1 MGEIMSFN
9 SFSEAALSFYPN
21 LRKSG
26 YTTKAYN
33 ESKIIYKDCVKPEMM
48 ELLEYISHSLESNIP
63 SLSYDSSQDL
73 GHPHP
78 QGGAAKYAWG
88 AITRKGKT
96 KHTDLQFYVA
106 LRFDY
111 LRFGIYTKNEKKSQN
126 IFNEIYRK
134 INNNK
139 TEFLEM
145 IDALESEGIF
155 ITTKISNEE
164 SGKPKPLVLRRDF
177 PADTI
182 LRDGTFNVM
191 TAIPIEEL
199 PNINVGDAVVDAF
212 MKIVPLYR
220 FVLSL
225 D

>member
-1 MGEIMSFN
+1 MTFDGFTQET
-9 SFSEAALSFYPN
+9 LDFYPR
-21 LRKSG
+21 LRAG
-26 YTTKAYN
+26 GNTTQAYN
-33 ESKIIYKDCVKPEMM
+33 SIKSDYHKFVKPQVV
-48 ELLEYISHSLESNIP
+48 ELLEYIANALEANNP
-63 SLSYDSSQDL
+63 ELTYNPSQDL
-73 GHPHP
+73 GSPFP
-78 QGGAAKYAWG
+78 NASAAKYAWG
-88 AITRKGKT
+88 AITREGKT

-106 LRFDY
+106 LRYDY
-111 LRFGIYTKNEKKSQN
+111 LRFGIYTKNDGDSQE
-126 IFNEIYRK
+126 IFGQVYRK

-182 LRDGTFNVM
+182 YQDGTFNVM

>member
-1 MGEIMSFN
+1 MTFDGFTQET
-9 SFSEAALSFYPN
+9 LDFYPR
-21 LRKSG
+21 LRAG
-26 YTTKAYN
+26 GNTTQAYN
-33 ESKIIYKDCVKPEMM
+33 SMKHVYRDSVKPQMI
-48 ELLEYISHSLESNIP
+48 ELLEYIAHGLEANNP
-63 SLSYDSSQDL
+63 ELSYNPSQDL

-88 AITRKGKT
+88 AITRKGET

-111 LRFGIYTKNEKKSQN
+111 LRFGIYTKNEKKSQK

-134 INNNK
+134 INNNRN
-139 TEFLEM
+139 EFLEM

>member
-1 MGEIMSFN
+1 MTFKSFTQ
-9 SFSEAALSFYPN
+9 ETLDFYPR
-21 LRKSG
+21 LRAG
-26 YTTKAYN
+26 GNTTQAYN
-33 ESKIIYKDCVKPEMM
+33 SMKRVYRDSVKPQMI
-48 ELLEYISHSLESNIP
+48 ELLEYISASLSSKIESLEYNS
-63 SLSYDSSQDL
+63 DSDI
-73 GHPHP
+73 GKPFIH
-78 QGGAAKYAWG
+78 GRAVNYAWG
-88 AITRKGKT
+88 AITRKGET

-106 LRFDY
+106 LRYDY

>member
-1 MGEIMSFN
+1 MTFDGFTQET
-9 SFSEAALSFYPN
+9 LDFYPR
-21 LRKSG
+21 LRAG
-26 YTTKAYN
+26 GNTTQAYN
-33 ESKIIYKDCVKPEMM
+33 SMKHVYRDSVKPQMI
-48 ELLEYISHSLESNIP
+48 ELLEYIAHGLEANNP
-63 SLSYDSSQDL
+63 ELSYNPSQDL

-78 QGGAAKYAWG
+78 QGGAARYAWG
-88 AITRKGKT
+88 AITRKGET

-111 LRFGIYTKNEKKSQN
+111 LRFGIYTKNEKKSQK

-164 SGKPKPLVLRRDF
+164 SGKPKPLILRRDF

>member
-1 MGEIMSFN
+1 MTFDGFAQET
-9 SFSEAALSFYPN
+9 LDFYPR
-21 LRKSG
+21 LRAG
-26 YTTKAYN
+26 GNTTEAYN
-33 ESKIIYKDCVKPEMM
+33 SMKHVYRDSVKPQMI
-48 ELLEYISHSLESNIP
+48 ELLEYISTSLSSKIESLEYNS
-63 SLSYDSSQDL
+63 DSDI
-73 GHPHP
+73 GKPFIH
-78 QGGAAKYAWG
+78 GRAVNYAWG
-88 AITRKGKT
+88 AITRKGET

-106 LRFDY
+106 LRYDY
-111 LRFGIYTKNEKKSQN
+111 LRFGIYTKNEKHSQK
-126 IFNEIYRK
+126 IFGEIYRK
-134 INNNK
+134 IHNNK
-139 TEFLEM
+139 NEFLEM
-145 IDALESEGIF
+145 IDALESKGIF

-199 PNINVGDAVVDAF
+199 PNINVGEAVVDAF

-220 FVLSL
+220 FALSL

>member
-1 MGEIMSFN
+1 MTFN
-9 SFSEAALSFYPN
+9 GFTQETLDFYPQ
-21 LRKSG
+21 LRAG
-26 YTTKAYN
+26 GNTTQAYN
-33 ESKIIYKDCVKPEMM
+33 SMKHIYRDSVKPQMI
-48 ELLEYISHSLESNIP
+48 ELLEYISNSLSSKIESLEYNS
-63 SLSYDSSQDL
+63 DSDI
-73 GHPHP
+73 GKPFIH
-78 QGGAAKYAWG
+78 GRAVNYAWG
-88 AITRKGKT
+88 AITRKDET

-106 LRFDY
+106 LRYDY
-111 LRFGIYTKNEKKSQN
+111 LRFGIYTKNEKNSQK
-126 IFNEIYRK
+126 IFGEIYRK
-134 INNNK
+134 ILNNK
-139 TEFLEM
+139 TEFLEL
-145 IDALESEGIF
+145 IDALESESIF

-164 SGKPKPLVLRRDF
+164 SGKPKPLSLRRDY

-182 LRDGTFNVM
+182 YQDGTFNVM

>member
-1 MGEIMSFN
+1 MTFN
-9 SFSEAALSFYPN
+9 GFTQETLDFYPR
-21 LRKSG
+21 LRAG
-26 YTTKAYN
+26 GNTTQAYN
-33 ESKIIYKDCVKPEMM
+33 SMKPVYHKYVKPQMI
-48 ELLEYISHSLESNIP
+48 ELLEHISHSLESNIP
-63 SLSYDSSQDL
+63 VLQYDSSQDL
-73 GHPHP
+73 GLPHTR
-78 QGGAAKYAWG
+78 GGAVNYAWG
-88 AITRKGKT
+88 AITRKGET

-139 TEFLEM
+139 TEFLGM

>member
-1 MGEIMSFN
+1 MTFDGFTQET
-9 SFSEAALSFYPN
+9 LDFYPR
-21 LRKSG
+21 LRAG
-26 YTTKAYN
+26 GNTTQAYN
-33 ESKIIYKDCVKPEMM
+33 SMKHVYRDSVKPQMI
-48 ELLEYISHSLESNIP
+48 ELLEYIAHGLEANNP
-63 SLSYDSSQDL
+63 ELSYNPSQDL

-88 AITRKGKT
+88 AITRKGET

-111 LRFGIYTKNEKKSQN
+111 LRFGIYTKNEKKSQK

-134 INNNK
+134 INNNRN
-139 TEFLEM
+139 EFLEM

-199 PNINVGDAVVDAF
+199 PNINVGDSVVDAF
-212 MKIVPLYR
+212 MKILPLYR

>member
-1 MGEIMSFN
+1 MTFDGFTQET
-9 SFSEAALSFYPN
+9 LDFYPR
-21 LRKSG
+21 LRAG
-26 YTTKAYN
+26 GNTTQAYN
-33 ESKIIYKDCVKPEMM
+33 SMKHVYRDSVKPQMI
-48 ELLEYISHSLESNIP
+48 ELLEYIAHGLEANNP
-63 SLSYDSSQDL
+63 ELSYNPSQDL

-88 AITRKGKT
+88 AITRKGET

-111 LRFGIYTKNEKKSQN
+111 LRFGIYTKNEKKSQK

-134 INNNK
+134 INNNRN
-139 TEFLEM
+139 EFLEM

-199 PNINVGDAVVDAF
+199 PNINVGDSVVDAF
-212 MKIVPLYR
+212 MEIVPLYR

>member
-1 MGEIMSFN
+1 MTFDGFTQET
-9 SFSEAALSFYPN
+9 LDFYPR
-21 LRKSG
+21 LRAG
-26 YTTKAYN
+26 GNTTQAYN
-33 ESKIIYKDCVKPEMM
+33 SMKHVYRDSVKPQMI
-48 ELLEYISHSLESNIP
+48 ELLEYIAHGLEANNP
-63 SLSYDSSQDL
+63 ELSYNPSQDL

-88 AITRKGKT
+88 AITRKGET

-111 LRFGIYTKNEKKSQN
+111 LRFGIYTKNEKKSQK

-134 INNNK
+134 INNNR
-139 TEFLEM
+139 TAFLEM
-145 IDALESEGIF
+145 IDALESEGIY
-155 ITTKISNEE
+155 ITTKITNEE

-225 D
+225 E

>member
-1 MGEIMSFN
+1 MTFN
-9 SFSEAALSFYPN
+9 GFTQETLDFYPR
-21 LRKSG
+21 LRAG
-26 YTTKAYN
+26 GNTTQAYN
-33 ESKIIYKDCVKPEMM
+33 SMKDVYRDSVKPQMI
-48 ELLEYISHSLESNIP
+48 ELLEYISSSLSLKIESLEYNS
-63 SLSYDSSQDL
+63 DSDI
-73 GHPHP
+73 GKPFIH
-78 QGGAAKYAWG
+78 GRAVNYAWG
-88 AITRKGKT
+88 AITRKGET

-106 LRFDY
+106 LRYDY
-111 LRFGIYTKNEKKSQN
+111 LRFGIYTKNEKNSQK
-126 IFNEIYRK
+126 IFSEIYRK

-164 SGKPKPLVLRRDF
+164 SGKPKPLNLRRDF

-191 TAIPIEEL
+191 TAIPIEDL

>member
-1 MGEIMSFN
+1 MTFDGFTQET
-9 SFSEAALSFYPN
+9 LDFYPR
-21 LRKSG
+21 LRAG
-26 YTTKAYN
+26 GNTTQAYN
-33 ESKIIYKDCVKPEMM
+33 SMKHVYRDSVKPQMI
-48 ELLEYISHSLESNIP
+48 ELLEYIAHGLEANNP
-63 SLSYDSSQDL
+63 ELSYNPSQDL

-88 AITRKGKT
+88 AITRKGET

-111 LRFGIYTKNEKKSQN
+111 LRFGIYTKNEKKSQK

-134 INNNK
+134 INNNRN
-139 TEFLEM
+139 EFLEM

-199 PNINVGDAVVDAF
+199 PNINVGDSVVDAF

>member
-1 MGEIMSFN
+1 MTFDGFTQET
-9 SFSEAALSFYPN
+9 LDFYPR
-21 LRKSG
+21 LRAG
-26 YTTKAYN
+26 GNTTQAYN
-33 ESKIIYKDCVKPEMM
+33 SMKHVYRDSVKPQMI
-48 ELLEYISHSLESNIP
+48 ELLEYIAHGLEANNP
-63 SLSYDSSQDL
+63 ELSYNPSQDL

-88 AITRKGKT
+88 AITRKGET

-111 LRFGIYTKNEKKSQN
+111 LRFGIYTKNEKKSQK

-134 INNNK
+134 INNNRN
-139 TEFLEM
+139 EFLEM

-225 D
+225 E

>member
-1 MGEIMSFN
+1 MTFDGFTQET
-9 SFSEAALSFYPN
+9 LDFYPR
-21 LRKSG
+21 LRAG
-26 YTTKAYN
+26 GNTTQAYN
-33 ESKIIYKDCVKPEMM
+33 SMKHVYRDSVKPQMI
-48 ELLEYISHSLESNIP
+48 ELLEYIAHGLEANNP
-63 SLSYDSSQDL
+63 ELSYNPSQDL

-88 AITRKGKT
+88 AITRKGET

-111 LRFGIYTKNEKKSQN
+111 LRFGIYTKNEKKSQK

-134 INNNK
+134 INNNR
-139 TEFLEM
+139 TAFLEM
-145 IDALESEGIF
+145 IDALESEGMY
-155 ITTKISNEE
+155 ITTKITNEE

>member
-1 MGEIMSFN
+1 MTFDGFTQET
-9 SFSEAALSFYPN
+9 LDFYPR
-21 LRKSG
+21 LRAG
-26 YTTKAYN
+26 GNTTQAYN
-33 ESKIIYKDCVKPEMM
+33 SMKHIYRDSVKPQMI
-48 ELLEYISHSLESNIP
+48 ELLEYIAHSLEANNP
-63 SLSYDSSQDL
+63 ELSYNPSQDL

-88 AITRKGKT
+88 AITRKGET

-139 TEFLEM
+139 TAFLEM

-164 SGKPKPLVLRRDF
+164 SGKPKPLILRRDF

>member
-1 MGEIMSFN
+1 MTFMSFTQ
-9 SFSEAALSFYPN
+9 ETLDFYPR
-21 LRKSG
+21 LRAG
-26 YTTKAYN
+26 GNTTQAYN
-33 ESKIIYKDCVKPEMM
+33 SMKHVYRDSVKPQMI
-48 ELLEYISHSLESNIP
+48 ELLEYISASLSLKIESLEYNS
-63 SLSYDSSQDL
+63 DSDI
-73 GHPHP
+73 GKPFIH
-78 QGGAAKYAWG
+78 GRAVNYAWG
-88 AITRKGKT
+88 AITRKSET

-199 PNINVGDAVVDAF
+199 PNINIGDAVVDAF

>member
-1 MGEIMSFN
+1 MTFN
-9 SFSEAALSFYPN
+9 GFTQETLDFYPR
-21 LRKSG
+21 LRAG
-26 YTTKAYN
+26 GNTTQAYN
-33 ESKIIYKDCVKPEMM
+33 SMKHVYRDSVKPQMI
-48 ELLEYISHSLESNIP
+48 ELLEYISASLSLKIESLEYNS
-63 SLSYDSSQDL
+63 DSDI
-73 GHPHP
+73 GKPFIH
-78 QGGAAKYAWG
+78 GRAVNYAWG
-88 AITRKGKT
+88 AITRKSET

-134 INNNK
+134 IDNNK
-139 TEFLEM
+139 TEFLGM

-199 PNINVGDAVVDAF
+199 PNINIGDAVVDAF

>member
-1 MGEIMSFN
+1 MTFDGFTQDT
-9 SFSEAALSFYPN
+9 LDFYPR
-21 LRKSG
+21 LRADG
-26 YTTKAYN
+26 NTTQAYN
-33 ESKIIYKDCVKPEMM
+33 SMKHVYRDSVKPQMI
-48 ELLEYISHSLESNIP
+48 ELLEHIAYGLEANNP
-63 SLSYDSSQDL
+63 ELSYNPCQDL

-88 AITRKGKT
+88 AITRKGET

-106 LRFDY
+106 LRYDY
-111 LRFGIYTKNEKKSQN
+111 LRFGIYTKNEKKSQK
-126 IFNEIYRK
+126 IFSEIYRK
-134 INNNK
+134 INRNK

-145 IDALESEGIF
+145 IDALESEGIY

-182 LRDGTFNVM
+182 LQDGTFNVM

-199 PNINVGDAVVDAF
+199 PNINIGDAVVDAF